1 MTRGASQVGHKP
13 WVREVLTAAS
23 ARPTDM
29 AMAQELQSM
38 KETQHRALLLKAQAR
53 AVQRQQRG
61 LQDPM
66 QKLQNQTRHLQD
78 MQRWGSASPGRLDIT
93 LRDPGTLPAPFLIL
107 EF

>member
-1 MTRGASQVGHKP
+1 MGPTKWAVKP
-13 WVREVLTAAS
+13 WVREVLTATP

-66 QKLQNQTRHLQD
+66 QRLQNQTRHLQD
-78 MQRWGSASPGRLDIT
+78 MQRWGSASPGRLDII
-93 LRDPGTLPAPFLIL
+93 LRDPCALPDPFLIL